1 MAAGFVP
8 TYEELTTLSREVGNY
23 FLATRKTCAT
33 AESCTGGLVGHLL
46 TEIPGCSAYVMG
58 GAIVYSNAIKA
69 KVLGVDQHTLDT
81 DGAVS
86 YATAKQMAA
95 GALRLYDVDVA
106 VAITGIAGPGGASPG
121 KPVGLVYV
129 HVAAR
134 DGYHRGERFVW
145 PADRSGNKLLS
156 AQAALQMML
165 EYLTAQCSD
174 NQLAMDSEDKNA

>member
-1 MAAGFVP
+1 MAAFVP
-8 TYEELTTLSREVGNY
+8 TYEELTALSQAVGAK
-23 FLATRKTCAT
+23 FLATQKTCAT

-46 TEIPGCSAYVMG
+46 TEISGCSAYFMG

-69 KVLGVDQHTLDT
+69 HVLGVSEQTLDT

-95 GALRLYDVDVA
+95 GALKLYGVDVA
-106 VAITGIAGPGGASPG
+106 VSITGIAGPGGGSAT
-121 KPVGLVYV
+121 KPVGLVFV
-129 HVAAR
+129 HVAGR
-134 DGYHRGERFVW
+134 DGYNRGERFVW

-165 EYLTAQCSD
+165 EYLTA
-174 NQLAMDSEDKNA
+174 L

>member
-8 TYEELTTLSREVGNY
+8 TYEELTTLSQEVGTR
-23 FLATRKTCAT
+23 FLTAKTTCAT

-46 TEIPGCSAYVMG
+46 TEISGSSAYFMG
-58 GAIVYSNAIKA
+58 GAIVYSNEIKA
-69 KVLGVDQHTLDT
+69 HVLGVDQQTLDT

-95 GALRLYDVDVA
+95 GALRLYGVDVA
-106 VAITGIAGPGGASPG
+106 VSITGIAGPGGGSPT

-134 DGYHRGERFVW
+134 DGYQRGERYVW
-145 PADRSGNKLLS
+145 PTDRSGNKLLS

-165 EYLTAQCSD
+165 DYLTAH
-174 NQLAMDSEDKNA
+174 LAH

>member
-8 TYEELTTLSREVGNY
+8 TNEELVALSQEVGKH
-23 FLATRKTCAT
+23 FLAAQLTCAT

-46 TEIPGCSAYVMG
+46 TEIAGSSAYFMG
-58 GAIVYSNAIKA
+58 GAIVYSNEIKA
-69 KVLGVDQHTLDT
+69 HVLGVSEQTLDT

-106 VAITGIAGPGGASPG
+106 VAITGIAGPGGGSPT

-134 DGYHRGERFVW
+134 DGYERGERFVW

-165 EYLTAQCSD
+165 EYLTARGGEQ
-174 NQLAMDSEDKNA
+174 AV

>member
-8 TYEELTTLSREVGNY
+8 SNEELITLSQAVGAR
-23 FLATRKTCAT
+23 FLAANMTCAT

-46 TEIPGCSAYVMG
+46 TEISGSSAYFLG
-58 GAIVYSNAIKA
+58 GAIVYSNEIKA
-69 KVLGVDQHTLDT
+69 RVLGVDQQTLDT

-95 GALRLYDVDVA
+95 GALKLYGVDVA
-106 VAITGIAGPGGASPG
+106 VAITGIAGPGGGSPT
-121 KPVGLVYV
+121 KPVGLVFV

-134 DGYHRGERFVW
+134 DGYQRGERYVW

-165 EYLTAQCSD
+165 DYLTTQVAQ
-174 NQLAMDSEDKNA
+174 

>member
-8 TYEELTTLSREVGNY
+8 TYEELTTLSQEVGTR
-23 FLATRKTCAT
+23 FLEAKMTCAT

-46 TEIPGCSAYVMG
+46 TEISGSSAYFMG
-58 GAIVYSNAIKA
+58 GAIVYSNEIKA
-69 KVLGVDQHTLDT
+69 HVLGVDQQTLDT

-95 GALRLYDVDVA
+95 GALRLYGVDVA
-106 VAITGIAGPGGASPG
+106 VAITGIAGPGGGSPT
-121 KPVGLVYV
+121 KPVGLVFV

-134 DGYHRGERFVW
+134 DGYQQGERYVW

-165 EYLTAQCSD
+165 DYLTAH
-174 NQLAMDSEDKNA
+174 LAGQAATY

>member
-8 TYEELTTLSREVGNY
+8 SYEELTALAKEVGES
-23 FLATRKTCAT
+23 FLAAKLTCAT

-46 TEIPGCSAYVMG
+46 TEISGCSAYFMG
-58 GAIVYSNAIKA
+58 GAITYANEAKA
-69 KVLGVDQHTLDT
+69 HVLGVHQTTLDT

-86 YATAKQMAA
+86 AASARQMAE
-95 GALRLYDVDVA
+95 GALRLYGVDVA
-106 VAITGIAGPGGASPG
+106 VSVTGIAGPGGGSPT
-121 KPVGLVYV
+121 KPVGLVFV

-134 DGYHRGERFVW
+134 DGYAHGERFVW

-165 EYLTAQCSD
+165 DYLTSHLHLAQRDASV
-174 NQLAMDSEDKNA
+174 